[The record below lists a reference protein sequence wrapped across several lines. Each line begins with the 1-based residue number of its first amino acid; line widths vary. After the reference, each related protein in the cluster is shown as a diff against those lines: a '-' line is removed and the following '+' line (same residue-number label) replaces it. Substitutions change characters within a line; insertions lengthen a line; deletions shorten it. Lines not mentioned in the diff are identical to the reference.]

1 MTEQPSDPEPRVSNN
16 LLIHTLVQL
25 ADTLIN
31 DYDVIEFLG
40 ILTERC
46 VTLLDVDEAGIML
59 ADQHGTLQ
67 VIASSSER
75 AKLMELFELQN
86 RDGPCL
92 DVFRSGEVIA
102 AADLREQTG
111 RWPTFSREAM
121 AVGIGSVHSVPM
133 RLRRQVIGALNLF
146 RNGVGMLSDDEAVVA
161 RALAD
166 IATIGLLQERSITE
180 LRTTTGQLQT
190 ALQSRVLLEQAK
202 GAIAERHSIDV
213 DTAFVVI
220 RNYARSH
227 GRLLTEVARN
237 IVYERFDPGQI
248 PSA

>member
-1 MTEQPSDPEPRVSNN
+1 MTEQPSDPEPRVSNH
-16 LLIHTLVQL
+16 LLVHTLVQL
-25 ADTLIN
+25 ADTLID

-59 ADQHGTLQ
+59 ADQRGTLQ

-75 AKLMELFELQN
+75 AKLMELFELQDC
-86 RDGPCL
+86 DGPCL

-111 RWPTFSREAM
+111 RWPTFSREAL

-146 RNGVGMLSDDEAVVA
+146 RNGVGLLSDDEAVVA

-213 DTAFVVI
+213 DAAFVFI
-220 RNYARSH
+220 CNYARSH